1 MRREKIP
8 RRMAG
13 LIACGERKSR
23 QSAAKVSQ
31 IQGIQ
36 HICSRPG
43 LFWNGAG
50 RPVKPTGSHT
60 VVPPTSDWAKGKMA
74 EDTLTTSGIG
84 RHGATRLPSVDVDSF
99 NIELKDD
106 DGFLGDRASKG
117 AFRKILDTLRKPLKK
132 NGEDPLGSK
141 SAEAIGKSGLDEALV
156 GDDIGAAALV
166 HGAIEEFA
174 QELAY
179 VTRRF
184 LKTKGW
190 ADTERIVVGGG
201 FRESRVGE
209 LAIARTDIILKAE
222 DFKVEMVPIRFDPD
236 DAGLIGCLHLA
247 PSWIFE
253 AHDSILAVDI
263 GGTNIRCGVVET
275 RWKKAPDLSK
285 ASVWKSELWRHADDE
300 PTREGTV
307 KRLVKMLKEL
317 IAAADTE
324 GLKLAPFIGIAC
336 PGVINEDGSI
346 EKGAQNLPGN
356 WESSKFNLPTSLV
369 EAIPEIGD
377 HDTAVLMHNDGVA
390 QGLSE
395 VPFMQ
400 DVERWGVL
408 TIGTGLGNA
417 RFTNRRK
424 DKGKS
429 GNDDKDKDEKK
440 DKKSKD

>member
-1 MRREKIP
+1 
-8 RRMAG
+8 
-13 LIACGERKSR
+13 
-23 QSAAKVSQ
+23 
-31 IQGIQ
+31 
-36 HICSRPG
+36 
-43 LFWNGAG
+43 
-50 RPVKPTGSHT
+50 
-60 VVPPTSDWAKGKMA
+60 MA
-74 EDTLTTSGIG
+74 EDVITSTGIAG
-84 RHGATRLPSVDVDSF
+84 HGASRLPSVDVDSF
-99 NIELKDD
+99 NIELKDEE
-106 DGFLGDRASKG
+106 GFLGDRASKG
-117 AFRKILDTLRKPLKK
+117 AFRRILDSLRKPLKK
-132 NGEDPLGSK
+132 SGDDPLGSK
-141 SAEAIGKSGLDEALV
+141 SADAIAKSTLDEVLV
-156 GDDIGAAALV
+156 GDDIAAAALV

-174 QELAY
+174 QELAH

-184 LKTKGW
+184 LKTKAW

-209 LAIARTDIILKAE
+209 LAIARTDIILKS
-222 DFKVEMVPIRFDPD
+222 DGLKVDMLPIRFHPD
-236 DAGLIGCLHLA
+236 DAGLIGALHLA

-285 ASVWKSELWRHADDE
+285 ASVWKSDLWRHADDE
-300 PTREGTV
+300 PTREGVV
-307 KRLVKMLKEL
+307 KRLTKMLKEL
-317 IAAADTE
+317 IADADSE
-324 GLKLAPFIGIAC
+324 GFKLAPFVGIAC

-346 EKGAQNLPGN
+346 AKGAQNLPGN
-356 WESSKFNLPTSLV
+356 WESSKFNLPASLV
-369 EAIPEIGD
+369 EAIPMIGD

-424 DKGKS
+424 ESGKENVKDNGKENGKGKA
-429 GNDDKDKDEKK
+429 KDKDEKK
-440 DKKSKD
+440 DSKPVK

>member
-1 MRREKIP
+1 
-8 RRMAG
+8 
-13 LIACGERKSR
+13 
-23 QSAAKVSQ
+23 
-31 IQGIQ
+31 
-36 HICSRPG
+36 
-43 LFWNGAG
+43 
-50 RPVKPTGSHT
+50 
-60 VVPPTSDWAKGKMA
+60 MA
-74 EDTLTTSGIG
+74 EDTLTTTGIG

-117 AFRKILDTLRKPLKK
+117 AFREILDSLRKPLKK
-132 NGEDPLGSK
+132 NGEDPLGNK
-141 SAEAIGKSGLDEALV
+141 SAEAIAKGALDEALL
-156 GDDIGAAALV
+156 GDDIHASALV

-174 QELAY
+174 HELAY
-179 VTRRF
+179 VTQRF
-184 LKTKGW
+184 LKTKAW

-222 DFKVEMVPIRFDPD
+222 SFEVDTMPIRFHPD
-236 DAGLIGCLHLA
+236 EAALIGCLHLA

-253 AHDSILAVDI
+253 AQDGILAVDI

-285 ASVWKSELWRHADDE
+285 ASVWKSELWRHANDE
-300 PTREGTV
+300 PTREGAV

-336 PGVINEDGSI
+336 PGVINEDGTI

-356 WESSKFNLPTSLV
+356 WESSKFNLPASLI
-369 EAIPEIGD
+369 EAIPQIGD
-377 HDTAVLMHNDGVA
+377 HDTAVLMHNDAVV

-424 DKGKS
+424 DKDK
-429 GNDDKDKDEKK
+429 DKDKDEKK
-440 DKKSKD
+440 EKKSKD

>member
-1 MRREKIP
+1 
-8 RRMAG
+8 
-13 LIACGERKSR
+13 
-23 QSAAKVSQ
+23 
-31 IQGIQ
+31 
-36 HICSRPG
+36 
-43 LFWNGAG
+43 
-50 RPVKPTGSHT
+50 
-60 VVPPTSDWAKGKMA
+60 MA
-74 EDTLTTSGIG
+74 EDNVKTTGIA
-84 RHGATRLPSVDVDSF
+84 RHGATRLPSVEVDSF

-117 AFRKILDTLRKPLKK
+117 AFRRILDGLRKLKD
-132 NGEDPLGSK
+132 EDDDPLGKKDSH
-141 SAEAIGKSGLDEALV
+141 EIGKSELDEALI
-156 GDDIGAAALV
+156 GDDIHAAALV

-184 LKTKGW
+184 LKTKAW

-201 FRESRVGE
+201 FRQSRVGE

-222 DFKVEMVPIRFDPD
+222 DFKVELVPIRFHPD
-236 DAGLIGCLHLA
+236 EAGLLGCLHLA

-275 RWKKAPDLSK
+275 RWKKAKDLSK
-285 ASVWKSELWRHADDE
+285 AGVFKSELWRHADDE
-300 PTREGTV
+300 PTREGAV
-307 KRLVKMLKEL
+307 KRLVKMLKGL
-317 IAAADTE
+317 ISEAETE
-324 GLKLAPFIGIAC
+324 GLKLAPFIGISC
-336 PGVINEDGSI
+336 PGVIDEDGSI

-356 WESSKFNLPTSLV
+356 WESSKFNLPASLV
-369 EAIPEIGD
+369 EGIPQIGD

-417 RFTNRRK
+417 RFTNRK
-424 DKGKS
+424 EKNGKKTR
-429 GNDDKDKDEKK
+429 DDKKE
-440 DKKSKD
+440 KKSKD